1 MQCVTPHPNIEHSLI
16 GYCFCRP
23 IEDKLMTLLK
33 GMSEEQL
40 ARLEE
45 KLASLLLQDEQ
56 MLGDMP
62 LPTNESDS
70 NLSNKERDKKL
81 RLDRIKQNVL
91 IFANRDPNKTSN
103 GTIIP
108 QLPSDEM
115 QKKIQQLLPDWKT
128 SSSPTTKI
136 QGFYP
141 SCELPRNT
149 DEEAWQ
155 RSQAMNLY
163 FDLPFAPNTKGGPI
177 IQIHSAT
184 LKLFKL
190 SQGNTTIQITEDCSH
205 QSDCEM
211 ENGRKQYIHYPA
223 NGDSVLDKQIRVSVY
238 WYTRSLKKHRIKKKL
253 LDSQMM
259 AEYGEAWTEFNVKSA
274 INAWRDSGRNFGL
287 TVEVEDEDR
296 VLMNALKY
304 FEQMNCSI
312 DANVLNN
319 PLLDRT
325 RLFPIVDLATIEF
338 QESDSVYQ
346 SVKYPLRENSH
357 RVRHHHLNQHQQR
370 SSGQITEEP
379 PANDSIERIRWEDPS
394 SKK

>member
-1 MQCVTPHPNIEHSLI
+1 MKLTIFWVIYSLI
-16 GYCFCRP
+16 GYCICRP

-33 GMSEEQL
+33 GMSDEQL
-40 ARLEE
+40 TRLEE
-45 KLASLLLQDEQ
+45 KLAYLLRQDEQ
-56 MLGDMP
+56 MQGDMP
-62 LPTNESDS
+62 LAANESDTNRS
-70 NLSNKERDKKL
+70 TKERDKKQ
-81 RLDRIKQNVL
+81 RLDVIKQNVL
-91 IFANRDPNKTSN
+91 LFANRDPNSTNN
-103 GTIIP
+103 GTISP
-108 QLPSDEM
+108 HTSDEM
-115 QKKIQQLLPDWKT
+115 QKKIQELLPDWKT

-223 NGDSVLDKQIRVSVY
+223 NGGTLLDKQIRVSVY

-259 AEYGEAWTEFNVKSA
+259 PEYGEAWTEFNVKSA
-274 INAWRDSGRNFGL
+274 INAWRESGRNFGL

-296 VLMNALKY
+296 IILNALKY
-304 FEQMNCSI
+304 FEQMNCSV

-338 QESDSVYQ
+338 QESDTVYQ

-357 RVRHHHLNQHQQR
+357 RVRHHHVNQHQR
-370 SSGQITEEP
+370 SAGQNTEEP
-379 PANDSIERIRWEDPS
+379 PANDSIERIRWEDAS